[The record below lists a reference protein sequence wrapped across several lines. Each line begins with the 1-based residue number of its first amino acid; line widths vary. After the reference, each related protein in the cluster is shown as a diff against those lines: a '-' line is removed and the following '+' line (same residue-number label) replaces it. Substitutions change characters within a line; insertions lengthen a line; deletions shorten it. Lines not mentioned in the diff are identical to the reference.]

1 MNIKTEPSAH
11 PSLPSKS
18 RPVSTQD
25 QRLLKRRDS
34 SRQVSQVKMS
44 ETSDKKYH
52 GHQPPFKKHQSTVSE
67 SLSLKAER
75 KIPMSKSCT
84 QDACCS
90 STERVHKGFDSK
102 IDFHP
107 IAPLLSAKAEL
118 KIVDGLKARRDKVLR
133 AIEQKCEDDCRV
145 EMKPCPI
152 MLRLE
157 IMQGGY
163 VKPWTK

>member
-1 MNIKTEPSAH
+1 MILKAEPSAH

-18 RPVSTQD
+18 RSVSTGD
-25 QRLLKRRDS
+25 QRLLKGRNS
-34 SRQVSQVKMS
+34 SQQVGQVRTS
-44 ETSDKKYH
+44 ETSDTKYH
-52 GHQPPFKKHQSTVSE
+52 VHQPPLKKYKSSVSE

-75 KIPMSKSCT
+75 KLPISKSYT

-90 STERVHKGFDSK
+90 DNERAHKGLESK
-102 IDFHP
+102 IDFDP
-107 IAPLLSAKAEL
+107 IALLLSVKAEL
-118 KIVDGLKARRDKVLR
+118 KIVDGLKAQRDRVLR
-133 AIEQKCEDDCRV
+133 AIEQKCEEYCRV

-163 VKPWTK
+163 VQPWVK

>member
-1 MNIKTEPSAH
+1 MNIKAETSAH

-18 RPVSTQD
+18 RPISMED
-25 QRLLKRRDS
+25 QRLLKRRSS
-34 SRQVSQVKMS
+34 SRQVSQVKTS
-44 ETSDKKYH
+44 ETSDTKYH

-75 KIPMSKSCT
+75 KIPISKSCT
-84 QDACCS
+84 QEACCS
-90 STERVHKGFDSK
+90 STESAHKGFQSKFDFDS
-102 IDFHP
+102 
-107 IAPLLSAKAEL
+107 IAPLLSAKAGL
-118 KIVDGLKARRDKVLR
+118 KIVDGLKARRDRVLR

-163 VKPWTK
+163 VKPWVK